1 MYGLVR
7 FFRGTVRLR
16 ITGAVPERCINR
28 FTQCGLRFWGLCRED
43 ALHYTFYAY
52 EKDAPA
58 LRRQALRCMASA
70 EVLER
75 HGICLDH
82 GRTGRGNAARRGNS
96 PCA

>member
-43 ALHYTFYAY
+43 ALHYTF
-52 EKDAPA
+52 
-58 LRRQALRCMASA
+58 
-70 EVLER
+70 
-75 HGICLDH
+75 
-82 GRTGRGNAARRGNS
+82 
-96 PCA
+96 